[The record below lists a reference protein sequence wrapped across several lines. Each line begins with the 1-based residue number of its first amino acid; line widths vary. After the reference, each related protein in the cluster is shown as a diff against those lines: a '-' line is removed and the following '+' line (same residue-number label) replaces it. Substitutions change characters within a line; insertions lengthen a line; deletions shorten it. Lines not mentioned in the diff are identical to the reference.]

1 MDYGQLHFPAKSP
14 AYAKASPGRKISG
27 KLASGMTAIEDTL

>member
-1 MDYGQLHFPAKSP
+1 MDSGQLNFPAKSP
-14 AYAKASPGRKISG
+14 GYAKASPGKKISG